1 MPATRKGQH
10 YRHTPA
16 FLLLLLA
23 QNDSYGAALLNQL
36 EQELP
41 AYRADSA
48 IVYRSLQDLVKAGD
62 VEQFLA
68 DTDGSGPVK
77 KWYRITAKG
86 RARLREYRDDIAER
100 KRNLDYFLQT
110 YERLFDG
117 EA

>member
-1 MPATRKGQH
+1 MPATRKGQQ

-23 QNDSYGAALLNQL
+23 QKESYGAALLTQL

-48 IVYRSLQDLVKAGD
+48 VVYRSLQDLVNAGE
-62 VEQFLA
+62 VEQFLGA
-68 DTDGSGPVK
+68 DGAGPVK

-86 RARLREYRDDIAER
+86 LARLREYRDDIAER
-100 KRNLDYFLQT
+100 KRNFDYFLQT

>member
-23 QNDSYGAALLNQL
+23 QKESYGAALLNQL

-48 IVYRSLQDLVKAGD
+48 VVYRSLQDLVNEGD
-62 VEQFLA
+62 VEQFLG
-68 DTDGSGPVK
+68 TDGAGPVK

-86 RARLREYRDDIAER
+86 RTRLREYRDDIAER
-100 KRNLDYFLQT
+100 KRNLEYFLQT
-110 YERLFDG
+110 YERMFGD
-117 EA
+117 ES